1 MNTEPL
7 FRTAEIAEAIGATRS
22 EVAAMQ
28 KAYAIKPVSGSTFFT
43 KDTLEAAR
51 DLIAKKRNSIMAVD
65 LRQRL
70 GLTQHEIT
78 AYTAKGIFPEP
89 DIQYLRHP
97 RYSNALVAQIE
108 GILAALPEE
117 KKHKPRNK
125 K

>member
-1 MNTEPL
+1 MNQEL
-7 FRTAEIAEAIGATRS
+7 YRIGEIAEAIGARRG
-22 EVAAMQ
+22 EVQAMQ
-28 KAYAIKPVSGSTFFT
+28 KAYAIKPVGGSTFFT
-43 KDTLEAAR
+43 EETLEAAR
-51 DLIAKKRNSIMAVD
+51 DLITKKRNSIMAVD

-78 AYTAKGIFPEP
+78 AYTARSIFPEP

-97 RYSNALVAQIE
+97 RYSLALVAQIE

-117 KKHKPRNK
+117 KKHKPRFK